1 MGLRTSFSILS
12 CLRFSLPLLS
22 HLTSPITI
30 HIFTFRGGIVP
41 TSTIRITPG
50 LRFMLWSWSSC
61 SCSWGEGLTG
71 FLSTFYCL
79 VWFVEMWYDFGIKAE
94 NIQETSSV
102 QPATKSIKFITL
114 PLLVELQYQ
123 RERHWCSHFCCQ
135 WSQLFLLG
143 FDPTRLHGP
152 HWPDELHWLHL
163 PHCAAGLASVVWKI
177 MHISA
182 AKVRIKIINF
192 IFLWYFLFEISQRSD
207 SNENVQ
213 WKQLLHP

>member
-1 MGLRTSFSILS
+1 MNLTIPAFFPTLFIAIMIISTLPFTTILGLRTSFSILS

-94 NIQETSSV
+94 NIQETLSV
-102 QPATKSIKFITL
+102 SATWNKINQIYYLTFPGWVTVSESWAETL
-114 PLLVELQYQ
+114 M
-123 RERHWCSHFCCQ
+123 FTF
-135 WSQLFLLG
+135 FLSMESALI
-143 FDPTRLHGP
+143 
-152 HWPDELHWLHL
+152 
-163 PHCAAGLASVVWKI
+163 V
-177 MHISA
+177 IS
-182 AKVRIKIINF
+182 
-192 IFLWYFLFEISQRSD
+192 L
-207 SNENVQ
+207 SN
-213 WKQLLHP
+213 